1 MVALLEEFGRS
12 VLLALENTGRVILL
26 LVETVY
32 QLRRPPRWHHVL
44 HHMSTLG
51 ADSLMIVA
59 LTILFTGMVI
69 SVQTANEFIKY
80 GAQSSV
86 GGVIA
91 IAMGRE
97 LAPVLTGVVVAGR
110 VGAAITAEIGSMKVT
125 EQIDALRVMA
135 TNPISYLVVPRFLAC
150 LIMLPILVILAN
162 VIGTGG
168 GYLVATTYSNIP
180 SFTFINSIKV
190 FAVPNDILGGLVKAM
205 VFGGIV
211 AIIGC
216 YKGLTTRE
224 GAVGVGRATTES
236 VVTSIIL
243 IFVSNYFLSLVLY
256 K

>member
-1 MVALLEEFGRS
+1 MIAILETIGRY
-12 VLLALENTGRVILL
+12 VLQALENTGRIILL
-26 LVETVY
+26 LAETLFH
-32 QLRRPPRWHHVL
+32 LRRMPRWTHIL
-44 HHMSTLG
+44 QHMSTLG
-51 ADSLMIVA
+51 VDSLPIVS
-59 LTILFTGMVI
+59 LTILFTGMVMT
-69 SVQTANEFIKY
+69 VQTANEFIKY

-86 GGVIA
+86 GGIIA

-135 TNPISYLVVPRFLAC
+135 TNPVSYLVVPRFLAC
-150 LIMLPILVILAN
+150 LAMLPVLVILAN

-168 GYLVATTYSNIP
+168 GYLVATTYSKIP
-180 SFTFINSIKV
+180 SYTFINSIKV
-190 FAVPNDILGGLVKAM
+190 FAIPNDIVGGLVKAM
-205 VFGGIV
+205 VFGGII

-216 YKGLTTRE
+216 YKGLTTKE

-236 VVTSIIL
+236 VVTSIVL
-243 IFVSNYFLSLVLY
+243 IFISNYFLSLLLY